1 MSWMELPVR
10 YAQYLMSKN
19 KSKIEKKL
27 TIHDLYPNLSE
38 EQLRT
43 AEENI
48 ERYLE
53 IVMKIYK
60 RIKSENLESRH

>member
-1 MSWMELPVR
+1 MELPVR
-10 YAQYLMSKN
+10 YAQYPMSKD
-19 KSKIEKKL
+19 KSKIKKEL

-38 EQLRT
+38 EQLKI

-53 IVMKIYK
+53 VVMRIYK
-60 RIKSENLESRH
+60 RIKSENLESRD